1 MGYVGYIIVEDYENR
16 KVRIMLLS
24 SVKTG
29 LRKGLETTWL
39 LGKVMVPVYMVVT
52 ILKYT
57 PVIDWIAV
65 LFAPIMGLFGLP
77 GEAAIVLVIGNVLNL
92 YAAIGALGAIELT
105 AMQIT
110 ILGMMLSF
118 SHSLLVETAVISKLG
133 FKVSHNL
140 IIRMGL
146 AVIVGV
152 VMGRVGALI

>member
-1 MGYVGYIIVEDYENR
+1 
-16 KVRIMLLS
+16 MLPN

-29 LRKGLETTWL
+29 LKKGLETTWML
-39 LGKVMVPVYMVVT
+39 AKVIIPVYIFVT

-57 PVIDWIAV
+57 PVIDWITI
-65 LFAPIMGLFGLP
+65 LFEPVMGLFGLP
-77 GEAAIVLVIGNVLNL
+77 GEAAIVLVLGNVLNL
-92 YAAIGALGAIELT
+92 YAAIGALKAIELS

-110 ILGMMLSF
+110 IIAMMLSF
-118 SHSLLVETAVISKLG
+118 SHSLFVETAVIKKLG

-146 AVIVGV
+146 GIVAGI